1 MTPQVIILLLMSQEI
16 RKYVK
21 GQGEMFR
28 SVLVKR
34 MSSLREDTNRQMR
47 STWDSERTVRGKKKI
62 QETG

>member
-1 MTPQVIILLLMSQEI
+1 MTPQVIILLLMTQEI

-47 STWDSERTVRGKKKI
+47 ST
-62 QETG
+62 